1 MSAVCLQYQT
11 QIGLTK
17 YSQKCLVSILNLA
30 EYLGT
35 VQDIHLNGDYCAVR
49 FDGKLQLHVIE
60 GEGHEAGD
68 VSEDRE
74 SIMFPEST
82 SRNDVISCHA
92 LTPDFLIFGTDMGSL
107 HFFFLEDWALVHEF
121 RHNAGIKYV
130 VPEPNGTKVS
140 TKSHCVEIS

>member
-1 MSAVCLQYQT
+1 M
-11 QIGLTK
+11 
-17 YSQKCLVSILNLA
+17 
-30 EYLGT
+30 GT

-140 TKSHCVEIS
+140 TLKIDPNLSTFRRFKWGLLIGKFENEVDGATSHFLVETCN